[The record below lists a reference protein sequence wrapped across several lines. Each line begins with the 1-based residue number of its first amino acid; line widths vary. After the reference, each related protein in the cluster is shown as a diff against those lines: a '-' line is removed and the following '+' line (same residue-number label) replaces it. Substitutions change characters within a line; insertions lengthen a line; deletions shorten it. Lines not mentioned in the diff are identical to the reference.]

1 MSARGSAT
9 GQRQHVDTEIERHR
23 GKDGE
28 REDLEI
34 HTERQREGRWQG
46 KDGMD
51 EGRRK
56 NPMFPQLIMTS
67 SVFLSSAESPFSDPL
82 LSPWYTIS
90 IHTHTHTHTQSPM
103 HPCPILSVSAK

>member
-34 HTERQREGRWQG
+34 QTKETERGE
-46 KDGMD
+46 MA
-51 EGRRK
+51 RK
-56 NPMFPQLIMTS
+56 GWNG
-67 SVFLSSAESPFSDPL
+67 
-82 LSPWYTIS
+82 
-90 IHTHTHTHTQSPM
+90 
-103 HPCPILSVSAK
+103 